1 MTLVEKEPSLV
12 FYKNYDLYDTE
23 GVDGP
28 AKQGPG
34 TDLYQNMEKYK
45 SVADFRKKK
54 RKKKIKKRQAQVI
67 RMFQV
72 LAEKDSNNLTD
83 PYEDTVTPMPFAPAE
98 PAPIGMLDGIY
109 PQEDLD
115 GKPEG
120 DSLYYGVLETHLVDD
135 ETFEEEEESE
145 KKEK

>member
-1 MTLVEKEPSLV
+1 MTLVEKKPSLV

-34 TDLYQNMEKYK
+34 AGLYQNMEKYK

-54 RKKKIKKRQAQVI
+54 RRKKIKKRQAQLI

-98 PAPIGMLDGIY
+98 SAPMGILDGIY

-115 GKPEG
+115 GKPVG
-120 DSLYYGVLETHLVDD
+120 DSLYYGMLETHLADD
-135 ETFEEEEESE
+135 DASEEEES
-145 KKEK
+145 KKKDK